1 MALGESAIST
11 PDGESGPLT
20 HSPPLHRRPCLCLVE
35 DGGCWAAG
43 PGGGQIQRLWAEPQD
58 QLNWY
63 SKLGGGVWQPL
74 GSSSG

>member
-11 PDGESGPLT
+11 PDRESGPLT
-20 HSPPLHRRPCLCLVE
+20 HSPPLHRRPCLCLAE

-43 PGGGQIQRLWAEPQD
+43 DRYRGSGQEPQD

-63 SKLGGGVWQPL
+63 SKPGGGVWQPL
-74 GSSSG
+74 GSSFG